1 MRFSVSFRLWFPVIA
16 FCLAFHGI
24 DASALSLEETLAA
37 MPPENGAAADALFT
51 QVLNEP
57 DTLLFAL
64 CERIYP
70 PDQAPDAQAQFA
82 LYGVAKHVV
91 RPGMEAQRMRVARV
105 FEIALD
111 RAAHPD
117 VRRFFMAQ
125 LRVCGDD
132 TSLRVLER
140 YVCDPDLFDDAI
152 QSVAAIGGFEAVS
165 PLFMLSCPGA
175 PGMDASVKNAL
186 LRMSGLPGYTPE
198 ESGLSPELLAAMAAP
213 DAVEDRARIASLCR
227 DALTKEGIK
236 PQYKTMA
243 LQALVRA
250 AGADSLPELLQAAQS
265 SEPAIWGT
273 ALFLTAELAGDI
285 ISQAW
290 VSKLPELSETVRPQ
304 VIAMLGRRND
314 PVAREAVLAALADTR
329 AEMRMAACQSVSRT
343 HGADVTGPLM
353 DALKRA
359 ESAKEI
365 EAVKGALLR
374 VPGLPEAAT
383 AKLQSDPAYADG
395 LDAAQKS
402 ACLEIIAERQADG
415 FRDITVAGLED
426 EDARVR
432 RTACATL
439 AAIGVESDFD
449 LFYQRLLAEERDAE
463 ADAAR
468 NAIAALAKRLQVG
481 DAAAELAGG
490 KLAGATGDSRA
501 RLVKT
506 LGALGSAKALEIVRA
521 AADQALFGTAPD
533 ADFALLL
540 LDTLGVWQTPEGGAV
555 LEDLWQRLQD
565 PSLRQATLKNYIVAV
580 QRTVSDAARQRD
592 ALTAIRD
599 RCIDDAERQTVAE
612 AISKAEAEL
621 NKK

>member
-1 MRFSVSFRLWFPVIA
+1 MRFLVSFRFWLPVVA
-16 FCLAFHGI
+16 LYLAAHGI
-24 DASALSLEETLAA
+24 NASALSLEETLAA

-57 DTLLFAL
+57 DTVLFAL
-64 CERIYP
+64 CDRIYP
-70 PDQAPDAQAQFA
+70 PEQPPDAQAQFA
-82 LYGVAKHVV
+82 LFGVAKHVV

-111 RAAHPD
+111 RASHPD

-125 LRVCGDD
+125 IRICGDN

-152 QSVAAIGGFEAVS
+152 QSIAAIGGFEAVS
-165 PLFMLSCPGA
+165 PLFMLSCPEA

-186 LRMSGLPGYTPE
+186 LKMSGLPGYTPE
-198 ESGLSPELLAAMAAP
+198 ESGLGPELLAAMAAP
-213 DAVEDRARIASLCR
+213 DAVEDGARIASLCR
-227 DALTKEGIK
+227 DALSKEGIK

-250 AGADSLPELLQAAQS
+250 AGTDSLPELLQAARS

-273 ALFLTAELAGDI
+273 ALFLAAGLAGDI

-290 VSKLPELSETVRPQ
+290 VSELPQFEETVQPQ
-304 VIAMLGRRND
+304 VIAMLGRRDD
-314 PVAREAVLAALADTR
+314 PVARQAVLAALADTR
-329 AEMRMAACQSVSRT
+329 AEMRMAACQSISRT
-343 HGADVTGPLM
+343 HGPDVTGPLM
-353 DALKRA
+353 NAMKHA
-359 ESAKEI
+359 ESAREI
-365 EAVKGALLR
+365 EAVKSALLR
-374 VPGLPEAAT
+374 VPGMPDAA
-383 AKLQSDPAYADG
+383 AALLQNDPAYTDG
-395 LDAAQKS
+395 LDAAQKA

-415 FRDITVAGLED
+415 FRDITVASLED
-426 EDARVR
+426 ADARVR

-439 AAIGVESDFD
+439 AAIGVASNFD
-449 LFYQRLLAEERDAE
+449 LFYQRLLEEERDAE

-468 NAIAALAKRLQVG
+468 NAIGALAKRLQADDG
-481 DAAAELAGG
+481 AAELAGA
-490 KLAGATGDSRA
+490 KLAGAAGDSRD

-506 LGALGSAKALEIVRA
+506 LGTLGSAKALEIVRG

-533 ADFALLL
+533 PDYGVLL
-540 LDTLGVWQTPEGGAV
+540 LDTLGVWQTPEGGVV

-565 PSLRQATLKNYIVAV
+565 PSLRQAALKNYIVAV
-580 QRTVSDAARQRD
+580 QRTVSDAAQQRD
-592 ALTAIRD
+592 TLAAIES
-599 RCIDDAERQTVAE
+599 RCADDAERQTVAE
-612 AISKAEAEL
+612 AISKAETEL